1 MRCTKSPP
9 IVSVIMGVYNIA
21 SLTIFNRAVCSIL
34 GQTVTDFEFLICDDG
49 SSDQTWDILTNLA
62 QKDSRINL
70 IRNLKNEGLASALN
84 RCIAQSHGLF
94 IARQDADDFSVPERF
109 QKQIDFFTY
118 RPEISFVGSN
128 AELFDQ
134 NGVWRK
140 RVFPEYPQAKDFLF
154 TLPFIHGSLMFRS
167 EILKKEKGY
176 LVTKKTRRTEDYE
189 LLMRLY
195 AHGYYGANLQE
206 TLYFF
211 LEDREAIRR
220 RKYHYR
226 IDEAWTKWKG
236 FNALNLMPKGIP
248 YVIKPLI
255 VGIIPPR
262 LLKKLKEKRM
272 F

>member
-1 MRCTKSPP
+1 MCCSKPPP
-9 IVSVIMGVYNIA
+9 IISVIMGVYNIA
-21 SLTIFNRAVCSIL
+21 SLTMFDKAVYSIL
-34 GQTVTDFEFLICDDG
+34 GQTVSDFEFLICDDG
-49 SSDQTWDILTNLA
+49 SNDQTWNILTKLA
-62 QKDSRINL
+62 QRDGRIRL
-70 IRNLKNEGLASALN
+70 IQSPKNEGLAAALN
-84 RCIAQSHGLF
+84 HCIARSKGLF

-118 RPEISFVGSN
+118 HPDISFVGSN

-140 RVFPEYPQAKDFLF
+140 RIFPKYPQPKDFLF

-176 LVTKKTRRTEDYE
+176 LVTEKTRRIEDYE

-195 AHGYYGANLQE
+195 SRGYYGANLQK

-211 LEDREAIRR
+211 REDREAIRR
-220 RKYHYR
+220 RKYRYR
-226 IDEAWTKWKG
+226 IDEAWIKWKG
-236 FNALNLMPKGIP
+236 FNALHLMPKGIP

-255 VGIIPPR
+255 VGTIPSY
-262 LLKKLKEKRM
+262 LLKKLKQKRM